1 LVLDTL
7 NAVIEPLF
15 NIVES
20 NINVAAPTGI
30 LLLGL
35 VTGLRHSIEADH
47 VAAVLSVVASNRK
60 NIKRASMLGA
70 IWGLGHTTSLFV
82 AGLVVLLLAVNI
94 SDTISNRLEFGVGIM
109 LLFLGVT
116 TFTGWSI
123 GKFFKGLRHRK
134 SSSSSSHGHIH
145 HHQGNVV
152 HSHRHVHDDE
162 HGHGHKSLIIGMIH
176 GMAGSGALLVI
187 VLSTINSVPLGLAYI
202 AIFGAGSIGG
212 MVGIST
218 LMGIPFVKL
227 SDSAK
232 ISMALRYA
240 AAITTLAIGA
250 GLIYDLVWIDQI
262 FTS

>member
-1 LVLDTL
+1 MDSINT
-7 NAVIEPLF
+7 VIGPLF
-15 NIVES
+15 NIVQS

-35 VTGLRHSIEADH
+35 VTGLRHSMEADH
-47 VAAVLSVVASNRK
+47 IAAVLSVLASNHK

-70 IWGLGHTTSLFV
+70 IWGLGHTMSLFV
-82 AGLVVLLLAVNI
+82 AGLVVLLFAVNI
-94 SDTISNRLEFGVGIM
+94 SETISSRLEFGVGIM
-109 LLFLGVT
+109 LLFLGFT
-116 TFTGWSI
+116 TLTGWSI
-123 GKFFKGLRHRK
+123 GKFFKGLRHK
-134 SSSSSSHGHIH
+134 TSSHKHIHYHESNIVHSHGHIH
-145 HHQGNVV
+145 DN
-152 HSHRHVHDDE
+152 E
-162 HGHGHKSLIIGMIH
+162 HKHGHKSLIIGMVH
-176 GMAGSGALLVI
+176 GMAGSGALLLI

-212 MVGIST
+212 MVAVST

-227 SDSAK
+227 SNSAK
-232 ISMALRYA
+232 ISIALRYA